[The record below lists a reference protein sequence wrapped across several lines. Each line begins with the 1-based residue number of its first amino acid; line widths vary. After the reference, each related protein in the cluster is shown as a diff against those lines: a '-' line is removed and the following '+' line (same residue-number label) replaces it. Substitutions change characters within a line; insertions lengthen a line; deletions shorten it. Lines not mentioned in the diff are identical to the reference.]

1 MLVSAV
7 QRESATSIHCPLPP
21 RPGELYKQEALGRSL
36 PLPSPRSLQQWGVT
50 VQAAVKQPCGN
61 AYTRVLLVTCSPG
74 LILAHCMGS
83 REEVP
88 GQGGIVTIWARQGSG
103 DLEAVTS
110 PRGRRRKQKG
120 RCSYGRVP
128 TGCAFQ
134 GDLPPHPLLWVLGS
148 DLGRRNAGHHLSG
161 LGAPIPAGVFRG
173 P

>member
-7 QRESATSIHCPLPP
+7 QCESATSIHCPLPP

-36 PLPSPRSLQQWGVT
+36 PLPSPRSLQQRGVT

-103 DLEAVTS
+103 DLEAMTS
-110 PRGRRRKQKG
+110 PRREEEEAEGTMLVWAGPHWLCFPRGPASTSSPLGPGQRPGKEKRRSSSKW
-120 RCSYGRVP
+120 
-128 TGCAFQ
+128 A
-134 GDLPPHPLLWVLGS
+134 WGS
-148 DLGRRNAGHHLSG
+148 DPSWC
-161 LGAPIPAGVFRG
+161 V
-173 P
+173 

>member
-36 PLPSPRSLQQWGVT
+36 PLPSPRSLQQRGVT

-103 DLEAVTS
+103 DLEAMTS
-110 PRGRRRKQKG
+110 PRREEEEAEGTMLVWAG
-120 RCSYGRVP
+120 PHWLCFPRVK
-128 TGCAFQ
+128 A
-134 GDLPPHPLLWVLGS
+134 HPLLWVLGS

-161 LGAPIPAGVFRG
+161 LGAPIPAGVFRV